1 MFFIGWTIL
10 GAIANLSA
18 GIGKPLNEITLPEYT
33 IWFQSLVAI
42 TFLYPWTSASIR
54 VSIVLFYRQIFS
66 KGSGPIL
73 RWSLWALL
81 ALQAIYALVFTFVP
95 LPMCT
100 PFYYAWVPLE
110 RSTHCSLVYW
120 YYVQEAQY
128 GASLALD
135 GMLLFFPIAPVLNLQ
150 MPLKRRLA
158 VIGIFVLGAA

>member
-1 MFFIGWTIL
+1 
-10 GAIANLSA
+10 
-18 GIGKPLNEITLPEYT
+18 
-33 IWFQSLVAI
+33 
-42 TFLYPWTSASIR
+42 
-54 VSIVLFYRQIFS
+54 
-66 KGSGPIL
+66 
-73 RWSLWALL
+73 
-81 ALQAIYALVFTFVP
+81 
-95 LPMCT
+95 MCT